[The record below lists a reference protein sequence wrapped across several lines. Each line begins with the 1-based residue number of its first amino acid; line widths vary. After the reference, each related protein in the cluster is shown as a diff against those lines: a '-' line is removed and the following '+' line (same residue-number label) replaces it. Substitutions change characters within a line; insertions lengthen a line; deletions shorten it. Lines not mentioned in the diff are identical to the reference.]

1 MKLLLISDEEEKHLY
16 EYYDAARLRDIDL
29 IISAGDLNVKYLEF
43 LVTMGHAPLV
53 YVPGNHDTY
62 YASHPPMGCDNADDR
77 IIDYHGLRILGLG
90 GSMEYK
96 KDIYLYS
103 EKAMEKRIERLRN
116 MIKFYNGFDILLTH
130 SPAAGYGDLEDLPH
144 KGFECFND
152 LLEKYHPKYMIHGH
166 VHKTYGSFDRVR
178 KHPSGTTIIN
188 AYSSYE
194 LELTKEDHPEEGK
207 TGSFLYDLY
216 KNVSMGKRHGRL

>member
-1 MKLLLISDEEEKHLY
+1 MKLLLISDEEDKHLY
-16 EYYDAARLRDIDL
+16 EYYDPARLKDIDL
-29 IISAGDLNVKYLEF
+29 ILSAGDLNVKYLEF
-43 LVTMGHAPLV
+43 LVTMGHAPLI

-62 YASHPPMGCDNADDR
+62 YESHPPMGCDCADDR

-96 KDIYLYS
+96 KDTYLYS
-103 EKAMEKRIERLRN
+103 EKAMEKRIERLKN

-166 VHKTYGSFDRVR
+166 VHKTYGDFDRVR

-188 AYSSYE
+188 AFSSYE

-216 KNVSMGKRHGRL
+216 KNVSMVKRHGKF